1 MYRVSTGY
9 ASVLVNT
16 LSAQG
21 LDVVN
26 LCQEAGLDME
36 ILAQPAT
43 FCRRSIIYRLWD
55 LATQV
60 SGNPNIGLK
69 AYGHVHPGSFQI
81 VGYTMMSS
89 LNLKRALER
98 LVRFSALIG
107 TGFSLFFVQ
116 EGQHYRLS
124 GLDLQQPDSV
134 KPRQY
139 TDAGLASLLGF
150 CRWLTGGHL
159 PQPLSIEFS
168 YPEPENTLEHQQL
181 FGCPLVFGAAYDSIV
196 FDGQELLR
204 PLSMA
209 NEALATLHDSFAEA
223 QLDLLFGFSIL
234 GRVRAMITQRLSQGL
249 GPGLFD
255 MESMAAALHIS
266 KRTLQRALEKDGVQ
280 YKDVLSDLRRQ
291 MADFY
296 LRHSHYNMKHVAY
309 LLGFHDHS
317 SFHKA
322 CCRWFDMPPGQYRID
337 GSPLKVE
344 EEKRP
349 SGRTLE
355 KAREPARQESAY
367 AWPGFLMGGDYAVQR
382 ATFTGLLE
390 K

>member
-43 FCRRSIIYRLWD
+43 FCRRSIMYRLWD

-69 AYGHVHPGSFQI
+69 AYRHVHPGSFQI

-150 CRWLTGGHL
+150 CR
-159 PQPLSIEFS
+159 
-168 YPEPENTLEHQQL
+168 
-181 FGCPLVFGAAYDSIV
+181 
-196 FDGQELLR
+196 
-204 PLSMA
+204 
-209 NEALATLHDSFAEA
+209 
-223 QLDLLFGFSIL
+223 
-234 GRVRAMITQRLSQGL
+234 
-249 GPGLFD
+249 
-255 MESMAAALHIS
+255 
-266 KRTLQRALEKDGVQ
+266 
-280 YKDVLSDLRRQ
+280 
-291 MADFY
+291 
-296 LRHSHYNMKHVAY
+296 
-309 LLGFHDHS
+309 
-317 SFHKA
+317 
-322 CCRWFDMPPGQYRID
+322 
-337 GSPLKVE
+337 
-344 EEKRP
+344 
-349 SGRTLE
+349 
-355 KAREPARQESAY
+355 
-367 AWPGFLMGGDYAVQR
+367 
-382 ATFTGLLE
+382 
-390 K
+390 